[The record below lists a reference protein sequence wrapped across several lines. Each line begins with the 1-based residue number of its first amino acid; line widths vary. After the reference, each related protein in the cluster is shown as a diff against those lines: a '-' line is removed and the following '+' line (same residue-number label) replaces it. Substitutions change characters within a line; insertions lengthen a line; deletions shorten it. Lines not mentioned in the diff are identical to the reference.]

1 MAETLGEMGHTVHLL
16 VYHEGSDV
24 HLDNVVMHRS
34 MNLPWIR
41 GIKPGLTF
49 KKLFCDIFV
58 FIKCLQLMRC
68 IRFDLIH
75 AVEES
80 VFMARIIKT
89 FTGKPYIYDMDSSL
103 SLQVAD
109 KFPLLS
115 FFRGPMELLEKTAV
129 KNSVGVIAVC
139 KVLEEIAIGYAP
151 DNSTILRLEDVT
163 LLDSD
168 QKGEEN
174 LRLKYHLT
182 GSVLMYVGNL
192 EKYQG
197 IDLLLESFV
206 KVVDVT
212 ADVHLLLIGGSDDDI
227 DHYRNQVLEMN
238 LEGKAILCGPRPI
251 NLLGY
256 YLDQA
261 DILLSPR
268 IQGNNT
274 PMKIYSYLDTGKPV
288 LATRLGTHTQV
299 LGDDIAC
306 LVAPDAE
313 AMADG
318 IIRLLH
324 DPTLCQRLG
333 ENGRKRV
340 AEDFSPAAYRKKLE
354 RFYKTIMG
362 KIAVSKGQD

>member
-1 MAETLGEMGHTVHLL
+1 MAETLSGMGHTVHLL
-16 VYHEGSDV
+16 VYHEGSDI

-34 MNLPWIR
+34 MNLPWIM
-41 GIKPGLTF
+41 GIKPGLTL

-58 FIKCLQLMRC
+58 FIKCLQLMRSV
-68 IRFDLIH
+68 RFDLIH

-80 VFMARIIKT
+80 VFMACIIKI
-89 FTGKPYIYDMDSSL
+89 FSSKPYIYDMDSSL
-103 SLQVAD
+103 SLQVTD

-115 FFRGPMELLEKTAV
+115 FFRVPMELLEKTAV
-129 KNSVGVIAVC
+129 RNSAGVIAVC
-139 KVLEEIAIGYAP
+139 KVLEEIAASYAP
-151 DNSTILRLEDVT
+151 DCTILCLEDVT
-163 LLDSD
+163 LLDGD
-168 QKGEEN
+168 RKGEEN
-174 LRLKYHLT
+174 LRLTYQLT

-197 IDLLLESFV
+197 IDLLLDSFAR
-206 KVVDVT
+206 VVEVT
-212 ADVHLLLIGGSDDDI
+212 PDVHLLLIGGSDEDI
-227 DHYRNQVLEMN
+227 DYYRNRVLEMN
-238 LEGKAILCGPRPI
+238 LEGKAVLCGPRPI
-251 NLLGY
+251 SLLGY

-261 DILLSPR
+261 DILVSPR

-313 AMADG
+313 AMAEG
-318 IIRLLH
+318 IMRLLH
-324 DPTLCQRLG
+324 DPILCQRLG

-340 AEDFSPAAYRKKLE
+340 AENFSPAAYRKKLE
-354 RFYKTIMG
+354 QFYKTILA